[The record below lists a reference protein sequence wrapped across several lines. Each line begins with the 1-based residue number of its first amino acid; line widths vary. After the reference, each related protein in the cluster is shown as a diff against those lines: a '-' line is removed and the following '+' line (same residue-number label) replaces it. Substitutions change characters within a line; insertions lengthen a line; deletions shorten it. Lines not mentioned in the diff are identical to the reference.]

1 MSRAVRLKIGTGS
14 LHVARAYPP
23 ADMLGQ
29 RKFLLIATEGQTR
42 KVVERIERIV
52 DAKLLSIGVWVLAP
66 PYTDHVLDELDDML
80 PSAVFCKACKGAVFC
95 EYVADLADVLE
106 AARLTV
112 ACLPNA
118 RSHHVVEIGY
128 AAGASLRVKR
138 DDAHAAPRDERKR
151 RTDRAEGV
159 RTESGNDPDTYW
171 RQYWARFQNDRLVA
185 AALALGL
192 SWPVGRDAIVAAHR
206 AAVLQVHPDKGGR
219 PEQAAK
225 VNAARDELLR
235 AIGTPS

>member
-14 LHVARAYPP
+14 LHIARAYPP

-52 DAKLLSIGVWVLAP
+52 DAKLLSTGVWVLAP

-80 PSAVFCKACKGAVFC
+80 PPAVFCKPCKNAVFC
-95 EYVADLADVLE
+95 EYLADLADVLE

-128 AAGASLRVKR
+128 AVGAALRVKR
-138 DDAHAAPRDERKR
+138 DDEHRRDDNRKR
-151 RTDRAEGV
+151 GDRAESV
-159 RTESGNDPDTYW
+159 RTESGDDPDTYW
-171 RQYWARFQNDRLVA
+171 RQYWARFQNDRLVEA
-185 AALALGL
+185 ARALGL
-192 SWPVGRDAIVAAHR
+192 SWPVGRDTIVAAHR
-206 AAVLQVHPDKGGR
+206 AAVMQVHPDKGGR

-225 VNAARDELLR
+225 VNAARDELLS
-235 AIGTPS
+235 AIGTPP